1 MGAQLPLQ
9 LALRGSATFENF
21 VAAGQGEIMQALQYG
36 TEPFIYL
43 AGGSGSGKT
52 HLLQAACHDAAARE
66 RSVAYV
72 PLLRAAEFGIESV
85 AGLEHIERVCLDDI
99 HAIAGQMPWEQA
111 LFRLFNRLREHGGQ
125 LIVAAAHKASQLPF
139 VLPDLVS
146 RLNWG
151 VTYGLQPLDD
161 ADKIT
166 ALRLRAEARGFEL
179 PDEVGRYL
187 LTRLPRDMHA
197 LFAVL
202 DQLDYASLAAQ
213 RRLTVPFIKTI
224 IA

>member
-1 MGAQLPLQ
+1 MGVQLPLQ
-9 LALRGSATFENF
+9 LALRDSATFANF
-21 VAAGQGEIMQALQYG
+21 VAAGQGEVVQALQHG
-36 TEPFIYL
+36 TEPLIYL
-43 AGGSGSGKT
+43 AGATGTGKT
-52 HLLQAACHDAAARE
+52 HLLQAACHAAATRE
-66 RSVAYV
+66 CSVAYV
-72 PLLRAAEFGIESV
+72 PLLRAAEFGLDCV

-99 HAIAGQMPWEQA
+99 HAVAGQMPWERA
-111 LFRLFNRLREHGGQ
+111 LFNLFNRLRDNGGH
-125 LIVAAAHKASQLPF
+125 LIVAATHKASQLPF
-139 VLPDLVS
+139 ALPDLSS

-151 VTYGLQPLDD
+151 VTYGLQLLDD

-166 ALRLRAEARGFEL
+166 ALRLRAQARGFEL

-187 LTRLPRDMHA
+187 LSRLPRDMHA

>member
-1 MGAQLPLQ
+1 MDMQLPLQ
-9 LALRGSATFENF
+9 LVLRDSATFASF
-21 VAAGQGEIMQALQYG
+21 VAAGQGEIVQTLQHG
-36 TEPFIYL
+36 AEPFIYL
-43 AGGSGSGKT
+43 AGPGGSGKT
-52 HLLQAACHDAAARE
+52 HLLQAACHDAART

-72 PLLRAAEFGIESV
+72 PLRRAAEFGTDSI
-85 AGLEHIERVCLDDI
+85 AGLEHTERVCLDDI
-99 HAIAGQMPWEQA
+99 HLIAGQMPWEQA
-111 LFRLFNRLREHGGQ
+111 LFSLFNRLREQGGQ
-125 LIVAAAHKASQLPF
+125 LIVAATHKAAQLPL

-151 VTYGLQPLDD
+151 VIYGLPVLDD
-161 ADKIT
+161 TDKLT
-166 ALRLRAEARGFEL
+166 ALRLRAAARGFEL

-187 LTRLPRDMHA
+187 LARLPRDMHA

-202 DQLDYASLAAQ
+202 EQLDYASLAAQ